1 MAYAQRESWGL
12 EYIDLYLIHFPIALK
27 YIEPEKLRYPVWG
40 IPLLQSSEILI
51 EHRDGG
57 WTRLIKS

>member
-51 EHRDGG
+51 
-57 WTRLIKS
+57 